1 MAAAAPSLTALDL
14 KGNHLDGEVRS
25 PQHLRSTV
33 LLPLTS
39 ACCANQALAPAVRA
53 NSTLRRL
60 RLNLRYNAIT
70 PAAERALREAVRA
83 RVAPPAQGS
92 GEAEED
98 GEAFELLL

>member
-60 RLNLRYNAIT
+60 NLRYNAIT
-70 PAAERALREAVRA
+70 PAAEKALREAVRA

>member
-1 MAAAAPSLTALDL
+1 MALDL

-53 NSTLRRL
+53 NSTLRR
-60 RLNLRYNAIT
+60 RNLRYNAIT
-70 PAAERALREAVRA
+70 PAAEKALREAVRA

>member
-1 MAAAAPSLTALDL
+1 MAAAAPSLMALDL

-60 RLNLRYNAIT
+60 NLRYNAIT
-70 PAAERALREAVRA
+70 PAAEKALREAVRA

>member
-60 RLNLRYNAIT
+60 NLRYNAIT
-70 PAAERALREAVRA
+70 PAAEKALREAVRA

-98 GEAFELLL
+98 GEAFQLLL

>member
-1 MAAAAPSLTALDL
+1 VAAAAPSLTALDL

-60 RLNLRYNAIT
+60 NLRYNAIT
-70 PAAERALREAVRA
+70 PAAEKALREAVRA